1 MPKITT
7 IYADYQA
14 TTPVDP
20 RVSAEMEPYWRD
32 SFGNPHSA
40 DHIMGWQADEVVS
53 VAAAQVAAL
62 IGADSSEV
70 VFTSGATEAN
80 NFALLGLARRAP
92 PERRRIVVSAIEH
105 KSVLATAEAVGERE
119 GLSVDLVPVDRQG
132 LVRLDLLDEMLSE
145 DVLLVSVMAVNNEI
159 GTVQNIPEIAA
170 RVHACGALLH
180 CDAAQAPCAIDTR
193 GLAGCADMLSLS
205 GHKFHGPKGIG
216 ALSIRHGVAHRLE
229 PLIYGGGQ
237 QDGLRSGTVPV
248 PLCVGMGAAAE
259 ILTKDEAGA
268 ERDRVARLRDA
279 FVEGILRV
287 WPTAVLNG
295 PAYSARHPGNAN
307 LRFPGMNAEDLIAS
321 MQPELAAATG
331 SACTSGIPEPSHVL
345 QATGLTPADAD
356 TSVRFS
362 FGRFSTGT
370 DCTSAVDAV
379 HRAARELVLR

>member
-92 PERRRIVVSAIEH
+92 PERRRILISAIEH
-105 KSVLATAEAVGERE
+105 KSVLATAGVVGERE
-119 GLSVDLVPVDRQG
+119 GLCVDVVPVDRQG
-132 LVRLDLLDEMLSE
+132 HVRLDVLDEMLKE

-159 GTVQNIPEIAA
+159 GTVQNLPEIAA

-180 CDAAQAPCAIDTR
+180 CDAAQAPCAMDTR
-193 GLAGCADMLSLS
+193 ALAGCADMLSLS
-205 GHKFHGPKGIG
+205 GHKIYGPKGIG
-216 ALSIRHGVAHRLE
+216 ALSIRHGVAHLLE

-237 QDGLRSGTVPV
+237 QGGLRSGTVPV
-248 PLCVGMGAAAE
+248 PLCVGMGAAAR
-259 ILTKDEAGA
+259 ILTSDEAGD
-268 ERDRVARLRDA
+268 ERNRVARLRDA
-279 FVEGILRV
+279 FVEELLLEL
-287 WPTAVLNG
+287 PAAVLNG
-295 PAYSARHPGNAN
+295 PTYSSRHPGNAN
-307 LRFPGMNAEDLIAS
+307 VRFPGMNAEDLIAS
-321 MQPELAAATG
+321 VQPRLAAATG
-331 SACTSGIPEPSHVL
+331 SACTSGIPESSHVL
-345 QATGLTPADAD
+345 QATGLNAAEADS
-356 TSVRFS
+356 SVRFS
-362 FGRFSTGT
+362 FGRFTG
-370 DCTSAVDAV
+370 DHEPREAAMVVASAL
-379 HRAARELVLR
+379 HGTG